1 MRVRELQFDD
11 YDTLDKLVQR
21 LTGSSEAASDW
32 WLSPN
37 AAFNMKYPYACEEAD
52 VKAYLMWHCYAAG
65 G

>member
-1 MRVRELQFDD
+1 MRVRELEYKKYKELDD
-11 YDTLDKLVQR
+11 MVYNLV
-21 LTGSSEAASDW
+21 GDSELASWW

-37 AAFNMKYPYACEEAD
+37 AAFNMKYPYACEEED